1 MEAEDQSNMMNAQE
15 TGHCLIQMSAMG
27 VLVGILVVIL
37 GGVLTGW
44 VWTYWTVKKLRKKLK
59 VNSTQVR

>member
-1 MEAEDQSNMMNAQE
+1 MNAQE
-15 TGHCLIQMSAMG
+15 TEHCLSQMSAMG
-27 VLVGILVVIL
+27 TLVGILVFVL

-44 VWTYWTVKKLRKKLK
+44 VWTCWMVKKLRKKLK